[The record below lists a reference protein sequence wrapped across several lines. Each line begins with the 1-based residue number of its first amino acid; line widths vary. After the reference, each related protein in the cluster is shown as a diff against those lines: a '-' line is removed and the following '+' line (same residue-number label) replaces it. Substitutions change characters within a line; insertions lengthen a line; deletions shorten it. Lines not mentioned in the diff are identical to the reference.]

1 MDAPIHREKLIFRPH
16 DKKKQTPMSPSSLTA
31 SPLHPCSL
39 LLMYTSKNNT
49 KQNILLFEAAAQ
61 ATKLI
66 PRL

>member
-1 MDAPIHREKLIFRPH
+1 MHPYIGKNLSLNPMT
-16 DKKKQTPMSPSSLTA
+16 KKKQTPLSPSSLTA

-49 KQNILLFEAAAQ
+49 KQNILLFKAAAQ

>member
-1 MDAPIHREKLIFRPH
+1 MHPYIAKNLSLDPMT
-16 DKKKQTPMSPSSLTA
+16 KKKPPLSPSSPTA

-39 LLMYTSKNNT
+39 LLMYTSKNHT
-49 KQNILLFEAAAQ
+49 KQNILLFKAAAQ